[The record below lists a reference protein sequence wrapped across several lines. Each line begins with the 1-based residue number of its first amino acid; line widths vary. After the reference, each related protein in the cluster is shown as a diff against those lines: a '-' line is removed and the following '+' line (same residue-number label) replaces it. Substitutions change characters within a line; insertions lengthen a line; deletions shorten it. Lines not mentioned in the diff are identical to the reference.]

1 MADIISIKKDEI
13 LFEDGD
19 VADAMYIV
27 KSGSISILISDDKT
41 EKEVSRVSTG
51 QLIGEMSLFDKRLRS
66 ATAKALTNCELVRLP
81 YPKLEAE
88 LATMPEWV
96 QVTLKTLVQKI
107 RDANKKIL
115 S

>member
-1 MADIISIKKDEI
+1 MAEFVSIKKDEV

-27 KSGSISILISDDKT
+27 KSGMISIIISDDKVQ
-41 EKEVSRVSTG
+41 KEVSRVSTG
-51 QLIGEMSLFDKRLRS
+51 QLIGEMSLFDKRFRS
-66 ATAKALTNCELVRLP
+66 ATAKAITNAELVKLP
-81 YPKLEAE
+81 YSKLEAE

-115 S
+115 G

>member
-1 MADIISIKKDEI
+1 MPEVVSLKKDQY

-19 VADAMYIV
+19 TADAMYIV
-27 KSGSISILISDDKT
+27 KSGQLSILITDGQT
-41 EKEVSRVSTG
+41 EKEVSRVTTG
-51 QLIGEMSLFDKRLRS
+51 QLIGEMSLFDKRNRS
-66 ATAKALTNCELVRLP
+66 AGAKALTNAELVRLP

-96 QVTLKTLVQKI
+96 QVTLKTLSQKI

>member
-1 MADIISIKKDEI
+1 MPEVVTLKKDQY

-19 VADAMYIV
+19 PADAMYIV
-27 KSGSISILISDDKT
+27 KSGQLSILITDGQT

-51 QLIGEMSLFDKRLRS
+51 QLIGEMSLFDKRNRS
-66 ATAKALTNCELVRLP
+66 AGAKALTDVELVRLP

-88 LATMPEWV
+88 LSTMPEWV
-96 QVTLKTLVQKI
+96 QVTLKTLSQKI

>member
-1 MADIISIKKDEI
+1 MADVINLQKDQY

-19 VADAMYIV
+19 AADAMYIV
-27 KSGSISILISDDKT
+27 KSGHISILITDGVT

-51 QLIGEMSLFDKRLRS
+51 QLIGEMSLFDKRMRS
-66 ATAKALTNCELVRLP
+66 AGAKALVASELVRLP
-81 YPKLEAE
+81 YTKLESE

-96 QVTLKTLVQKI
+96 QITMKTMAYKL
-107 RDANKKIL
+107 REANKKIL